1 MTASIVTAHDVK
13 PLRLRH
19 FDWVATF
26 GDFTG
31 YPDSPV
37 GFGRT
42 EQEAIADLKAQVER
56 RKIPVQRPCPLR

>member
-1 MTASIVTAHDVK
+1 MTARIHTDYWPKPIAH
-13 PLRLRH
+13 RH

-26 GDFTG
+26 DDYDGPG
-31 YPDSPV
+31 SPV

-56 RKIPVQRPCPLR
+56 RKMPVQRPCPLR